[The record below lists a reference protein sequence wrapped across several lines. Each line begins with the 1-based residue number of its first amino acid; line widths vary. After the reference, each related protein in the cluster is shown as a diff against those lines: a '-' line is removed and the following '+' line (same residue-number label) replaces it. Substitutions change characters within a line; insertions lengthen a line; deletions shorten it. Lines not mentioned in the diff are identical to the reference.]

1 MSGDNKIALHELTR
15 LVARRAKVSH
25 VEANAFIQQFA
36 KTLSKELE
44 AGGDIHLYRFG
55 RFHTTHVDEQ
65 TGRDPNSGAP
75 LMIPAHSRVHFH
87 AYDALRF
94 AVNAPFRQLRIKEL
108 TPDKTAWRTRKGV
121 WILLLLLLLLL
132 LLPIVLG
139 IRMKNRTST
148 QDAPV
153 ISSGKTVVAG
163 SEHTPTSS
171 VPAIILATPIEPDTS
186 PTAATAVIVSPNDT
200 LWAIAATN
208 LGDAYWWPVIYV
220 ENRPAL
226 SRQNPD
232 HIDSGITLRIP
243 ALAGSVSNPNIADL
257 RLKTKAYQIVAG
269 DYQKL
274 GNPRAAAYKKV
285 AARLSKE

>member
-65 TGRDPNSGAP
+65 AGRDPNSGAP
-75 LMIPAHSRVHFH
+75 LTIPAHSRVHFH

-132 LLPIVLG
+132 IVLG
-139 IRMKNRTST
+139 IRMKNRIST

-186 PTAATAVIVSPNDT
+186 PTAVIVSPNDT

-208 LGDAYWWPVIYV
+208 LGDAYWWPVIYA

-226 SRQNPD
+226 SRRNPD
-232 HIDSGITLRIP
+232 HIDSGITLQLP
-243 ALAGSVSNPNIADL
+243 ALTGSVSNPNIADL
-257 RLKTKAYQIVAG
+257 RLKTKAYQIVAN

-274 GNPRAAAYKKV
+274 GNPKSAAYKKV
-285 AARLSKE
+285 AARGSKE